1 MTQPA
6 FPPPPKPAPSVFARL
21 QSGPA
26 ALALC
31 ALLVAQVAGAQPE
44 QAGVPLFNGKDLS
57 GWHNIN
63 CAPTTWS
70 VKDGAIYSTGAPIC
84 ELRTERMYEN
94 FVLDVE
100 WMHLTPKGNAGVFIW
115 ADPLPARGQPFLRAV
130 EVQVL
135 DGRET
140 PNYTSHGDIFPIH
153 GATMTPNQP
162 HPGGWPRSLPT
173 EKRAKPAGQWNHYR
187 ITADRGRITL
197 EVNGKAVSG
206 GYDIT
211 PRKGYIALESEGA
224 PAVFRNLRIRELPS
238 AGALPPAQ
246 VASKHEGYRALYTG
260 ADLSN
265 WREDD
270 TPGHFAAADWQM
282 AAGGS
287 GRPGKGTLVSSELF
301 RNLDVFIDW
310 KCGAPGENEKPA
322 PTEVTTD
329 ATIDL
334 MIAGYSDE
342 RLRLS
347 CRDRAD
353 GQAEGTGWNRTAV
366 FKRGGQV
373 RVELNGRPRAGAPVD
388 FHTIVTAPIIIQHQ
402 GGVMTLA
409 NIFVVERP

>member
-1 MTQPA
+1 MAGPTLR
-6 FPPPPKPAPSVFARL
+6 PPTKPALLSLAPLVLCTFFAVGDA
-21 QSGPA
+21 S
-26 ALALC
+26 
-31 ALLVAQVAGAQPE
+31 AQPE
-44 QAGVPLFNGKDLS
+44 PAGVPLFNGRDLT

-115 ADPLPARGQPFLRAV
+115 ADPLPARGQPFLRAI

-140 PNYTSHGDIFPIH
+140 PFYTSHGDIFPIH
-153 GATMTPNQP
+153 GAKMTPDRP
-162 HPGGWPRSLPT
+162 HPGGWDRSLPV

-187 ITADRGRITL
+187 ITADRGRVTL

-224 PAVFRNLRIRELPS
+224 PAMFRNLRIRELPS
-238 AGALPPAQ
+238 ADALPADQ
-246 VASKHEGYRALYTG
+246 VAAVDEGYRSLYSG
-260 ADLSN
+260 VDLSG
-265 WREDD
+265 WREDGAA
-270 TPGHFAAADWQM
+270 GHFAPADWQV
-282 AAGGS
+282 AAGGP
-287 GRPGKGTLVSSELF
+287 GRAAKGTLVSTTSF
-301 RNLDVFIDW
+301 KNVDFFIDW
-310 KCGAPGENEKPA
+310 RCGAPEENEKPA
-322 PTEVTTD
+322 PKEVTAD
-329 ATIDL
+329 ASADL
-334 MIAGYSDE
+334 IVAGHSDE

-347 CRDRAD
+347 CRDRVN
-353 GQAEGTGWNRTAV
+353 GQAEGTGWNRTRV
-366 FKRGGQV
+366 RKRDAKV
-373 RVELNGRPRAGAPVD
+373 EVELNGHALVSHAPAMHVV
-388 FHTIVTAPIIIQHQ
+388 VTAPISISHE

-409 NIFVVERP
+409 NIFVRERP

>member
-1 MTQPA
+1 MAT
-6 FPPPPKPAPSVFARL
+6 R
-21 QSGPA
+21 
-26 ALALC
+26 LALTLTV
-31 ALLVAQVAGAQPE
+31 LLSPCLAYAQAPE
-44 QAGVPLFNGKDLS
+44 VELFNGKDLS

-63 CAPTTWS
+63 CAPTTFS

-115 ADPLPARGQPFLRAV
+115 ADPLPARGQPFLRAI

-153 GATMTPNQP
+153 GAKMTPNHP
-162 HPGGWPRSLPT
+162 HPGGWDRSLPT

-187 ITADRGRITL
+187 ITADRGRVTL

-224 PAVFRNLRIRELPS
+224 PAVFRNIRIRELPS
-238 AGALPPAQ
+238 AGTLPADQ
-246 VASKHEGYRALYTG
+246 IAATDDGYRSLYTG
-260 ADLSN
+260 VDLSG
-265 WREDD
+265 WTEDG
-270 TPGHFAAADWQM
+270 TGHFAPADWQI
-282 AAGGS
+282 AAGGA
-287 GRPGKGTLVSSELF
+287 GRTQKGSLTSVASF
-301 RNLDVFIDW
+301 KNLDFFIDW
-310 KCGAPGENEKPA
+310 RCGAPGENEKPA
-322 PTEVTTD
+322 PREVTAD
-329 ATIDL
+329 AGVEVT
-334 MIAGYSDE
+334 IAGHWDE

-347 CRDRAD
+347 CRDRVE
-353 GQAEGTGWNRTAV
+353 GQAEGSGWNRTRV
-366 FKRGGQV
+366 RKRDAKV
-373 RVELNGRPRAGAPVD
+373 EVELNGRALSTKASPMHVVVTVPI
-388 FHTIVTAPIIIQHQ
+388 TITHD

-409 NIFVVERP
+409 NLFVRERP

>member
-1 MTQPA
+1 MAT
-6 FPPPPKPAPSVFARL
+6 PSIRLRL
-21 QSGPA
+21 QGTRA
-26 ALALC
+26 ALVLC
-31 ALLVAQVAGAQPE
+31 ALLVTQAASAQPE
-44 QAGVPLFNGKDLS
+44 PAGVPLFNGKDLA

-94 FVLDVE
+94 FVLDLE

-115 ADPLPARGQPFLRAV
+115 ADPLPAPGQPFLRAV

-153 GATMTPNQP
+153 GTTMTPNQP

-224 PAVFRNLRIRELPS
+224 PAMFRNLRIRELPS
-238 AGALPPAQ
+238 AGALPAAH
-246 VASKHEGYRALYTG
+246 VASEHEGYRSLYTG
-260 ADLSN
+260 ADLSG
-265 WREDD
+265 WQEGS
-270 TPGHFAAADWQM
+270 TPGHFAPADWQI
-282 AAGGS
+282 AAGGA
-287 GRPGKGTLVSSELF
+287 GRSGKGALVSSESF
-301 RNLDVFIDW
+301 RNLDLFIDW
-310 KCGAPGENEKPA
+310 KCGAPGENEQPA
-322 PTEVTTD
+322 PTEVTMDGFVDITV
-329 ATIDL
+329 
-334 MIAGYSDE
+334 AGHWDD

-347 CRDRAD
+347 CRDRVE
-353 GQAEGTGWNRTAV
+353 GQAEATAWNRTRV
-366 FKRGGQV
+366 RKRSTNV
-373 RVELNGRPRAGAPVD
+373 EVELNGRALVAKSSPSDVAPTLPL
-388 FHTIVTAPIIIQHQ
+388 TITHE